1 MQPLLVLPLLAFLI
15 LLTLFALVVRRAARF
30 IAATRDVERFRRQ
43 VGDLADRVEISL
55 GEICGRI
62 DAMRRG
68 QLGADQVGD
77 DLNASLDAVARYSDD
92 ALGLHPP
99 SDGSAIRDEI
109 IAIRDEIIAA
119 LARTARALEMVE
131 HGRAIQASARAGGRE
146 IEAQTAIK
154 RGYLNVLHAREAIA
168 HQAKMARR
176 LSATDETTGFQ
187 RRNA

>member
-15 LLTLFALVVRRAARF
+15 LVVLFALVVRRAGRF

-43 VGDLADRVEISL
+43 VGDLAERIEISL

-62 DAMRRG
+62 DAVRRG
-68 QLGADQVGD
+68 QLGADQLGA
-77 DLNASLDAVARYSDD
+77 DLSASLDAVARYSDD
-92 ALGLHPP
+92 ASGLRPP
-99 SDGSAIRDEI
+99 GDGGAIRDEI
-109 IAIRDEIIAA
+109 VAA

-168 HQAKMARR
+168 HQAKLARG